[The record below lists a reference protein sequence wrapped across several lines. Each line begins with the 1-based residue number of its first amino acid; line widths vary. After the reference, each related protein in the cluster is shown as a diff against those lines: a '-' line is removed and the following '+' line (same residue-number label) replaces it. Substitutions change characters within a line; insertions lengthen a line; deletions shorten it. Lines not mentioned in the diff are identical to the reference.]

1 MAAYS
6 SILAWRTPQ
15 TEEPGGL
22 QSVGLEGVR
31 HDCARTPVTGVM
43 EELSGQPGEGEA
55 TQRLSVAG
63 SHTGGGGGA
72 GLGIRVPWG
81 KLEPQPFPVQ
91 ESL

>member
-1 MAAYS
+1 
-6 SILAWRTPQ
+6 
-15 TEEPGGL
+15 
-22 QSVGLEGVR
+22 
-31 HDCARTPVTGVM
+31 M